1 MIEILIICVCVLL
14 AWCLYIT
21 YKAYKFSITILKLED
36 NIEECLNILSEKHD
50 SVSKILEKEV
60 FFDSIEVRQVIAVIR
75 ESHNA
80 ILNVANKLTENFSDD
95 NET

>member
-1 MIEILIICVCVLL
+1 MIEILIVCVCVLL

-21 YKAYKFSITILKLED
+21 YKAYKFSIAILKMED

-80 ILNVANKLTENFSDD
+80 ILDVANKLTENFSDD